1 MEPRT
6 WGRTKSGRPVAPI
19 GIAGGGVVGVL
30 FGLLY
35 FAANRTDPQGWM
47 KALAIGLVMI
57 PMGFAFVALFTV
69 DRTTMKGAVQRPEVS
84 VEDLWL
90 QKAGYYAFFVIMI
103 VLSVFEMVALFLPS
117 LRDLHIHRDWLWGL
131 VLLGWASC
139 GIAYLVIKKRES

>member
-1 MEPRT
+1 
-6 WGRTKSGRPVAPI
+6 
-19 GIAGGGVVGVL
+19 
-30 FGLLY
+30 
-35 FAANRTDPQGWM
+35 
-47 KALAIGLVMI
+47 MI

-90 QKAGYYAFFVIMI
+90 QKAGYYAFVVIMI